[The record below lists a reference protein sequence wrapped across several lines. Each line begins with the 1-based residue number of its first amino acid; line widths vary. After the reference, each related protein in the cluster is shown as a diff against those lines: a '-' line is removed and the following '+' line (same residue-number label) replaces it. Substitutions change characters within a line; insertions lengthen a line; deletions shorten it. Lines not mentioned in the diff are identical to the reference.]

1 MKQRNLPIGVQ
12 EFDTIRQDGC
22 YYVDKTPLIGKL
34 VTKGR
39 FYFLSRP
46 RRFGKSLLV
55 STIEHLFLS
64 HQSLFEG
71 LDIYDKWDWTQKHP
85 VVRLSFDGGELT
97 TPAGIEKRVI
107 QQLERIEEETGLMP
121 RKSPYDDGPGM
132 FDDVIFRLYQ
142 RTGKKV
148 VVLIDEYDKPI
159 LEVLHMPDMALAN
172 RKYLRGLYGVIKGC
186 SKYISFTLI
195 TGISMFSKMNLF
207 SAINNLYDFTLD
219 PEYASICGYTER
231 DLTTVFAPET
241 KNFDLS
247 EIRDW
252 YDGYHWG
259 NVDGTGIYNPHSVL
273 HLFKRK
279 SFENWWFQGCIPQHV
294 YELMKQKKIR
304 PAPLSGRWIESHKIS
319 SFEVEDI
326 NIETLLFQSG
336 YLTIKQVKRV
346 NNQTMY
352 QLDYPNFEVRRYLIA
367 GLLNYLGGNVG
378 ADTVSLAQEMLACLV
393 NHDFKRFKTRLHAML
408 ASAPHPWYRKAQL
421 YEYEAW
427 YVSVIYWG
435 FLALGITVGVEV
447 LSSLGQCDLVVRHQG
462 QLFIMEFKATTSK
475 DHNKVAEEAMAQIKD
490 RGYADQHKAHGNQG
504 HLMALV
510 FSKEKR
516 NIAKVLVKKAW

>member
-1 MKQRNLPIGVQ
+1 MKQRNLPIGIQ
-12 EFDTIRQDGC
+12 EFDAIRQKDY
-22 YYVDKTPLIGKL
+22 YYVDKTHLIGKL
-34 VTKGR
+34 IQKGQ

-55 STIEHLFLS
+55 STIEHLFLG

-85 VVRLSFDGGELT
+85 VVRLSFDGGELS
-97 TPAGIEKRVI
+97 TPAEIEKHAFAQLLWI
-107 QQLERIEEETGLMP
+107 QEEHELTLP
-121 RKSPYDDGPGM
+121 KELAHDADVRLDYIIKLLHKKHKKS
-132 FDDVIFRLYQ
+132 
-142 RTGKKV
+142 V
-148 VVLIDEYDKPI
+148 VVLIDEYDRS
-159 LEVLHMPDMALAN
+159 VLNMLTEPKLAEAN
-172 RKYLRGLYGVIKGC
+172 KKYLRGLYGVIKGC
-186 SKYISFTLI
+186 DEYIGFTLI

-207 SAINNLYDFTLD
+207 SAINNLLDISLD
-219 PEYASICGYTER
+219 PQYASICGYTER

-247 EIRDW
+247 EIRNW
-252 YDGYHWG
+252 YDGYNWG
-259 NVDGTGIYNPHSVL
+259 NVDGNQIYNPHSVL
-273 HLFKRK
+273 HLFHFK

-294 YELMKQKKIR
+294 YELMKQNKIR

-346 NNQTMY
+346 HDQTMY
-352 QLDYPNFEVRRYLIA
+352 QLDYPNFEVRKYLIA
-367 GLLNYLGGNVG
+367 GLFKYLGGNVG
-378 ADTVSLAQEMLACLV
+378 VNTVSLAQEMTACLV
-393 NHDFKRFKTRLHAML
+393 NHDFKRFKTHLHAML

-447 LSSLGQCDLVVRHQG
+447 LSSLGQCDLVVRHQD